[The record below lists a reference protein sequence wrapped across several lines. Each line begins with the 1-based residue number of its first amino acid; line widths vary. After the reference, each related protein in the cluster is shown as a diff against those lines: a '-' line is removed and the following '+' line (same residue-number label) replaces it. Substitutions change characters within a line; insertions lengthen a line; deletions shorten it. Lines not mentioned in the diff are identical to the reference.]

1 MYSKHCWRNI
11 IIISFQW
18 FFPSFTTANNIEKKD
33 RERDNLSMHL
43 FSMNMFL
50 YFMKLKEFFFENA
63 FYVVVDITRRYFFAL
78 SFSFPSTAWLLFS
91 QTPVEEG
98 SNNKNKV
105 SHITWLRVK
114 DFFFYSRD
122 RAHKYKRRKKYA
134 GMCTENDLIWIFNES
149 DIYPEQ

>member
-1 MYSKHCWRNI
+1 MWVCIQNTADEILLLFHSND
-11 IIISFQW
+11 
-18 FFPSFTTANNIEKKD
+18 FFPSFKTANNIEKKD

-50 YFMKLKEFFFENA
+50 YFMKLKEFFFFENA

-122 RAHKYKRRKKYA
+122 RAHKYKRRKKI
-134 GMCTENDLIWIFNES
+134 CRNVHWEWSHLNF
-149 DIYPEQ
+149 